1 MNNRLKIK
9 SAILALLLLL
19 GTHEP
24 TNAAI
29 SDAQLPYSAD
39 PYQKWEGWQ
48 DAGAATVLTP
58 ELRDGNVYNL
68 TSAQIIY
75 YAALENKLN
84 PLLLL
89 VKLQAEQSLIVHAYQ
104 QPELARRL
112 ERAVGYGFTDSN
124 PSQSKWS
131 GFYPQLVGMS
141 YEFATMKTKSN
152 FHDAF
157 MEYTPYESKYTELVT
172 MYAQYAAKMNTIAG
186 KTYAT
191 TPTSSGYLED
201 FQDITAAQIQQFLN
215 AFTGNLKN
223 AALFPHDAQAVPVV
237 KAKIVT
243 MPVVPAQITQ
253 NDTIAFKVATDK
265 SATKV
270 TMVFTNPDAE
280 IALSG
285 SGKSWS
291 FSKLIEVANNRTWL
305 LRVYSGT
312 QITDERFGGN
322 INVIGNT
329 PASSLAAWQQ
339 ENVDYANSQNQLYAT
354 TPLTDVYGRTCGT
367 YSYCARWSKYAPNS
381 FDVSGDAKDA
391 FARLLTKKTAVE
403 DTNFAHAP
411 IGSIVFYNNGKYGHA
426 AIKVDETHIVSQGQL
441 STETY
446 VDCTISNV
454 DWNHI
459 SNYAGYYAP
468 APGTTLI
475 DNNIIPKAEQV
486 TRGQFLT
493 ALAAVLET
501 ASPDLPDVP
510 MEKATLMGLVTDP
523 LNFNPNAPI
532 LRQDAARM
540 MARAIAYF
548 ETNKRWFFAKTGNSN
563 QFAKDAVTKADAAL
577 YPTAVRMAELGLFA
591 GVLQEDGSYTFEG
604 LRQLSKTEKGL
615 LLDKRL
621 PALFA
626 KASAIPTTGYSKIAN
641 DGSLLADTA
650 VLGTGAKAWA
660 CTRDNG
666 TGLVW
671 EVKTDDGG
679 LRDKDNT
686 YSWYDPNPATNG
698 DFAGYQS
705 NGDTSPYLGG
715 ICTGGILCNTD
726 AYKNAVNTKK
736 LCGYG
741 DWRVPSFNDLWGL
754 NVTTGYFPDTN
765 QYLSPSWWSWSSET
779 DYYDSGDAWSISGY
793 PTDGFSFSH
802 SDDSFPKDSGI
813 EVRLVRSGQ

>member
-1 MNNRLKIK
+1 MNNCLKIK
-9 SAILALLLLL
+9 SVTLALLLLL
-19 GTHEP
+19 GIHEP

-29 SDAQLPYSAD
+29 TDAQLPFSAD
-39 PYQKWEGWQ
+39 PYQKWQSWQ
-48 DAGAATVLTP
+48 TGVNAVQTP
-58 ELRDGNVYNL
+58 ELRDGNLYNL
-68 TSAQIIY
+68 TPAQLIY
-75 YAALENKLN
+75 YASLENKLN
-84 PLLLL
+84 PLLVL
-89 VKLQAEQSLIVHAYQ
+89 VKLQAEMGLIKTPFQ
-104 QPELARRL
+104 QPELSRRL
-112 ERAVGYGFTDSN
+112 NRAMGFDYNETN
-124 PSQSKWS
+124 PSVSDYP
-131 GFYPQLVGMS
+131 GFYPQLVAATFQ
-141 YEFATMKTKSN
+141 FAKMKTTGLN

-157 MEYTPYESKYTELVT
+157 YKYTPHEAMYNQFVNELYPV
-172 MYAQYAAKMNTIAG
+172 YVAKMNAIAG
-186 KTYAT
+186 KSYAAQ
-191 TPTSSGYLED
+191 PTSSSYFDD
-201 FQDITAAQIQQFLN
+201 FRDITAAHIQQFLN
-215 AFTGNLKN
+215 AYPTNLKN

-265 SATKV
+265 IATKV
-270 TMVFTNPDAE
+270 TMVFTNPNAE

-291 FSKLIEVANNRTWL
+291 FNKLIEVANNRTWL
-305 LRVYSGT
+305 LRVYSNT

-322 INVIGNT
+322 INVIGDT

-441 STETY
+441 STKTY

-468 APGTTLI
+468 ASGTTLI
-475 DNNIIPKAEQV
+475 DNNVIAKAEQV
-486 TRGQFLT
+486 TRGQFLN

-540 MARAIAYF
+540 MARAVAYF
-548 ETNKRWFFAKTGNSN
+548 ETHKRWFFAKTGNSN
-563 QFAKDAVTKADAAL
+563 QFAKDAVTKADTAL
-577 YPTAVRMAELGLFA
+577 YATAVRMAELGLFA

-621 PALFA
+621 PVLFA

-641 DGSLLADTA
+641 DGSLLADAA
-650 VLGTGAKAWA
+650 VLGTGAKDWA
-660 CTRDNG
+660 CTRDNA

-698 DFAGYQS
+698 
-705 NGDTSPYLGG
+705 GG
-715 ICTGGILCNTD
+715 SVEGVERLMMAKPWWAADWPLKASGGWRGKF
-726 AYKNAVNTKK
+726 YKK
-736 LCGYG
+736 
-741 DWRVPSFNDLWGL
+741 
-754 NVTTGYFPDTN
+754 
-765 QYLSPSWWSWSSET
+765 
-779 DYYDSGDAWSISGY
+779 
-793 PTDGFSFSH
+793 
-802 SDDSFPKDSGI
+802 
-813 EVRLVRSGQ
+813 